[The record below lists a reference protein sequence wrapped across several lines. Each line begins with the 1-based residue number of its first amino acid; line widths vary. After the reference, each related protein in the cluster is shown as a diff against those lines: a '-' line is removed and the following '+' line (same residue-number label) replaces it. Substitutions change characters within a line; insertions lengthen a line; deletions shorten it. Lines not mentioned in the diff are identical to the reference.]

1 MDRQDINPKPAT
13 AGWQAALDA
22 ERIRIARVTLPI
34 MIGAGAVF
42 SASYV
47 GIYFA
52 FDRPW
57 QLAWTFFTAV
67 LATGLLLLAYVLVRR
82 GHLAA
87 GVYLAALAIN
97 LAVLLAPAL
106 LEGSIVMAVLAAFVA
121 IVFARLLASRAQNR
135 VVVLI
140 SGLALMTEILLP
152 SFQVFEML
160 PTPLWL
166 QVVISASV
174 VVLAVVLAALILDA
188 RDERYEDSLS
198 QAEAYA
204 TELDAQRTVLE
215 ERTHD
220 LARRARHLEAT
231 AEVARDAASV
241 LEPNELLAQAVT
253 LIRERFGLH
262 RMGIFLLDPAREWA
276 VLRAVSGAEAQRLLD
291 RGFRL
296 RVQGEG
302 IVAHV
307 IRTGKPYLAPDVR
320 EDPLY
325 LDDPD
330 VTDTRSEITL
340 PLQAHGEIIG
350 ALSAQSTEAHAF
362 DDEDLSV
369 MQILA
374 DQMAMAISNA
384 RLFQQVQESLEAE
397 RQAYGELSREAW
409 AEIVRTRPGLGY
421 RYEEGGVAPLAGQP
435 LSQSERGGD
444 GVERRSELV
453 EELPELALP
462 VRVRGQVIGTINAH
476 KPGDMSEWTAQEIAL
491 METLTEQLSVALE
504 SARLYQ
510 DTQRRAAREQLS
522 GQVTARMRETLDVDT
537 VLQTAAREMR
547 EALGL
552 EEVEVRMGTGLAS
565 DKAGLDP

>member
-1 MDRQDINPKPAT
+1 MDKRDANQKPT
-13 AGWQAALDA
+13 STGWLG
-22 ERIRIARVTLPI
+22 IRIARVTLPI

-47 GIYFA
+47 GIYFVL
-52 FDRPW
+52 DRPW
-57 QLAWTFFTAV
+57 QLAWMFFTAV
-67 LATGLLLLAYVLVRR
+67 QATVLLAFAYVLVRR

-140 SGLALMTEILLP
+140 SGLALMTEISLP

-166 QVVISASV
+166 QMVISASV
-174 VVLAVVLAALILDA
+174 VVLAVVLTALILDA

-220 LARRARHLEAT
+220 LTRRARHLEAT
-231 AEVARDAASV
+231 AEVARDATSV
-241 LEPNELLAQAVT
+241 LDLQDLLSQVVT
-253 LIRERFGLH
+253 LVSEQFGFYH
-262 RMGIFLLDPAREWA
+262 TGIFLLDPTSEWA
-276 VLRAVSGAEAQRLLD
+276 VLQAASSEGGRRMLVRGHRLK
-291 RGFRL
+291 
-296 RVQGEG
+296 VGEVG
-302 IVAHV
+302 IVGYV
-307 IRTGKPYLAPDVR
+307 TGRGEPRIALDVGEDAVFFDNPDL
-320 EDPLY
+320 P
-325 LDDPD
+325 
-330 VTDTRSEITL
+330 DTRSEMAL
-340 PLQAHGEIIG
+340 PLRARGEIIG
-350 ALSAQSTEAHAF
+350 ALDVHSTEPEAF
-362 DDEDLSV
+362 SEEDVAVL
-369 MQILA
+369 QTLA
-374 DQMAMAISNA
+374 DQVAMAISNA
-384 RLFQQVQESLEAE
+384 RLFQQAQESLEAE
-397 RQAYGELSREAW
+397 RRAYGELSREAW
-409 AEIVRTRPGLGY
+409 AEMVRARPGLGY
-421 RYEEGGVAPLAGQP
+421 RYEEGGVTPLAGHP

-476 KPGDMSEWTAQEIAL
+476 KPGDMSEWTAQEVAL

-522 GQVTARMRETLDVDT
+522 GEVTARMRETLDMDT